1 MSENPKKKAEKGK
14 PAQAEPKVAAAPA
27 VAEKAPEARSRKS
40 YYGEVVPYLMKRF
53 AYRSPMQV
61 PHLEKIVVNMGIG
74 DSLANIKLL
83 DAAVA
88 DLQSITG
95 QKAAIRRS
103 KVSIANFKLR
113 AGAPIGAMV
122 TLRGPRMWE
131 FLDRLLIVAIPTIRD
146 FRGLSPKSFDGRGNY
161 TFGIKE
167 QTIFPEIKYEKVE
180 KIRGMDITLVTSART
195 DEEGYELLKAM
206 KWPFREK

>member
-1 MSENPKKKAEKGK
+1 MTTTTETSVPGLKARYREEIL
-14 PAQAEPKVAAAPA
+14 PALREEFSFDNV
-27 VAEKAPEARSRKS
+27 
-40 YYGEVVPYLMKRF
+40 
-53 AYRSPMQV
+53 MQV

-103 KVSIANFKLR
+103 KVSIANFKLCG
-113 AGAPIGAMV
+113 GAPIGAMV

-146 FRGLSPKSFDGRGNY
+146 FRGLSQKSFDGRGNY

-180 KIRGMDITLVTSART
+180 KIRGMDITLVTSARPT
-195 DEEGYELLKAM
+195 RKATSC
-206 KWPFREK
+206 